1 MEPLLLAINMKDNTR
16 KNISI
21 VCCVLSF
28 IPALWLFVV
37 GINSIGAKGFDG
49 LGVIFILPSAIA
61 LLTIVIDFLITTDK
75 FKGGL
80 IYSYIITILRLGI
93 MIIFLQSLSYDIRL
107 EIKGL
112 MSNLT
117 FDLFIIIVLIVI
129 TIPSIFN
136 IIKIKKS
143 YKKERK

>member
-49 LGVIFILPSAIA
+49 LGVIFILPAGIA

-80 IYSYIITILRLGI
+80 IYSYLITILRLGI

-143 YKKERK
+143 